1 MEGVRITD
9 EELDELMENAE
20 DIDDAI
26 DDILFPNGFDARN
39 HPVPY
44 GNEETGV
51 FMWVSQA
58 AYLALRVL
66 DLTEQD
72 ASCGLTRLLEFYNAP
87 KSERK
92 AMAARLAADVT
103 D

>member
-1 MEGVRITD
+1 MEGIRITD
-9 EELDELMENAE
+9 EELDQLMENAE
-20 DIDDAI
+20 DIDYAI

-51 FMWVSQA
+51 FIWVSQA
-58 AYLALRVL
+58 AYLAMRSL
-66 DLTEQD
+66 DLAEQVS
-72 ASCGLTRLLEFYNAP
+72 ACGLDRLLKMYQAP
-87 KSERK
+87 KSKRK
-92 AMAARLAADVT
+92 AIADRLGADFT